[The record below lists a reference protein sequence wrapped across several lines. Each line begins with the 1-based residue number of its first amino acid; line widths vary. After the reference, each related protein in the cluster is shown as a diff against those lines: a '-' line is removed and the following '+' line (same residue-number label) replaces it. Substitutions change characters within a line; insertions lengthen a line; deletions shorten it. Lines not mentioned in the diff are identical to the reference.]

1 MHIALGAQ
9 CARPQ
14 RQRSENPMCVR
25 WLVAPCSWTCPSAP
39 ALVQHPVQTHWL
51 RMSLTAGAHARVAR
65 AAKSRGLSA
74 LFASTTARP
83 AAPRRSRQSLGRRR
97 SRPSRGSQTSA
108 SLSAPSHLRVPVC
121 SLMRSWPTSP
131 SCLTRPTCLAA
142 RPSPSAPRPPVA
154 TSSSAPR
161 CSLNRYVVSVL
172 RSVPVLCND
181 ALGQSRLPAQRSPNA
196 GGYNAAC

>member
-1 MHIALGAQ
+1 MLWARNARAQ
-9 CARPQ
+9 SD
-14 RQRSENPMCVR
+14 RSENPLCVR
-25 WLVAPCSWTCPSAP
+25 WLAAPCSRTCPSAP
-39 ALVQHPVQTHWL
+39 ALVQTPCAKTLAPHP
-51 RMSLTAGAHARVAR
+51 LTAWAHAHVAR

-83 AAPRRSRQSLGRRR
+83 AAPRRSRQSLERRS

-108 SLSAPSHLRVPVC
+108 SLSAPSHLKVPVC
-121 SLMRSWPTSP
+121 SLMPSWPTSP

-142 RPSPSAPRPPVA
+142 RPSPSARRPRVA

-161 CSLNRYVVSVL
+161 CSLNRHVVSVL